1 MKKLIVP
8 LFMYLSFNVATE
20 DLYGISAKCDDSIL
34 TIKRQNITQATSTLL
49 SNSISCDGVS
59 SASSVDTV
67 KGLFYL
73 PQNDGKIIVYDYI
86 NNTHTLTPERSVTGT
101 EYIIP
106 YKDKSVSSIITTGV
120 DAEDNSSTTVL
131 GSLDISDKNGNTLI
145 EQNSDGTSIEIGEDS
160 SGETG
165 LIISNTA
172 DSLDITDGDGET
184 VIEKKADGSI
194 HIGENSLVTVEE
206 NGVQQL
212 YATNVSDEQ
221 ININIKKG
229 TDLLIDGV
237 SVSGSFNT
245 NATNIATNTTGI
257 ATNKTSIATNT
268 TSIATNTTDI
278 ATYKTSI
285 ATNTTDIATNKT
297 SIATNTTDI
306 ATNKTS
312 IATNVTNIAAN
323 TAEIATYT
331 DSITSNTT
339 AVAALGSDLS
349 TFKASTN
356 SQMNYM
362 KSDYSSGIASAVA
375 MSQFNL
381 AQDGFSVGIGRGSFN
396 DENETAF
403 GLGYGGEFKNG
414 TLFKL
419 QASKSGDANGVGLT
433 ITF

>member
-1 MKKLIVP
+1 VILLI
-8 LFMYLSFNVATE
+8 LSINTYAGSGLLVVKSLGDT
-20 DLYGISAKCDDSIL
+20 DSNGVNEYSIFS
-34 TIKRQNITQATSTLL
+34 RDTS
-49 SNSISCDGVS
+49 
-59 SASSVDTV
+59 
-67 KGLFYL
+67 
-73 PQNDGKIIVYDYI
+73 
-86 NNTHTLTPERSVTGT
+86 TGT
-101 EYIIP
+101 ETLLKTFESP
-106 YKDKSVSSIITTGV
+106 YDSCAGCSFVNEYEGKFYLGGAGGFAIYDIATGKVSLLAQTDGTLLVRQNVWDGEMVISTGT
-120 DAEDNSSTTVL
+120 DAEDNSSTTIL

-160 SGETG
+160 NGETG
-165 LIISNTA
+165 LIISNTE

-184 VIEKKADGSI
+184 VIEKKADGSV

-237 SVSGSFNT
+237 SVAGSLST
-245 NATNIATNTTGI
+245 NATNIATNTTD
-257 ATNKTSIATNT
+257 IATNT

-278 ATYKTSI
+278 AS
-285 ATNTTDIATNKT
+285 NKT
-297 SIATNTTDI
+297 SIAANTT
-306 ATNKTS
+306 
-312 IATNVTNIAAN
+312 NITAN

-331 DSITSNTT
+331 DSIAGNTT
-339 AVAALGSDLS
+339 AIAALGSDLNAY
-349 TFKASTN
+349 KASTN

-381 AQDGFSVGIGRGSFN
+381 AQEGFSIGVGRGSYN

-419 QASKSGDANGVGLT
+419 QASKSGDASGVGLT
-433 ITF
+433 ISF

>member
-1 MKKLIVP
+1 MKKILI
-8 LFMYLSFNVATE
+8 LLAILSMTISATE
-20 DLYGISAKCDDSIL
+20 NFLGVKYNNVSEKNEVYSIDPS
-34 TIKRQNITQATSTLL
+34 TGKSTLL
-49 SNSISCDGVS
+49 VDFAFPSGYWQPSASFLDSYNGNLYMKDSNGDLVQFNPLDNSVTFIDVVDTDFQSVFQTPWIGKDLIFKNAASETQVGDADNGITISNSSE
-59 SASSVDTV
+59 DTEI
-67 KGLFYL
+67 K
-73 PQNDGKIIVYDYI
+73 DSEGKTII
-86 NNTHTLTPERSVTGT
+86 
-101 EYIIP
+101 
-106 YKDKSVSSIITTGV
+106 KTT
-120 DAEDNSSTTVL
+120 AE
-131 GSLDISDKNGNTLI
+131 
-145 EQNSDGTSIEIGEDS
+145 
-160 SGETG
+160 GET
-165 LIISNTA
+165 
-172 DSLDITDGDGET
+172 
-184 VIEKKADGSI
+184 
-194 HIGENSLVTVEE
+194 HIGENSLVTVETD
-206 NGVQQL
+206 GVQLL
-212 YATNVSDEQ
+212 YATNASEEQ

-237 SVSGSFNT
+237 SVAGSLST
-245 NATNIATNTTGI
+245 NATNIATNT
-257 ATNKTSIATNT
+257 
-268 TSIATNTTDI
+268 
-278 ATYKTSI
+278 TSI

-297 SIATNTTDI
+297 SIATNTTDIATNKTSI

-349 TFKASTN
+349 TFKASAN

-381 AQDGFSVGIGRGSFN
+381 AQDGFSIGVGRGSYN

-419 QASKSGDANGVGLT
+419 QASKSGDASGVGLT
-433 ITF
+433 ISF

>member
-1 MKKLIVP
+1 MKNLYIAILLVLSIHTYAGSGLLVVKSLGDTDSNGINEYSIYSKDTSTGEETLLKTFESQYGTCAGCSFVNEYEGKFYLGGGSGFAIYDIATGEVSYLASSGNLI
-8 LFMYLSFNVATE
+8 T
-20 DLYGISAKCDDSIL
+20 
-34 TIKRQNITQATSTLL
+34 RQNVWDGEAV
-49 SNSISCDGVS
+49 IS
-59 SASSVDTV
+59 
-67 KGLFYL
+67 
-73 PQNDGKIIVYDYI
+73 
-86 NNTHTLTPERSVTGT
+86 TGT
-101 EYIIP
+101 
-106 YKDKSVSSIITTGV
+106 
-120 DAEDNSSTTVL
+120 DAEDNSSTTIL
-131 GSLDISDKNGNTLI
+131 GSLDISDSNGNTLI

-184 VIEKKADGSI
+184 VIEKKADGSV

-237 SVSGSFNT
+237 SVAGSLNT
-245 NATNIATNTTGI
+245 NATNIATNTTDI

-268 TSIATNTTDI
+268 A
-278 ATYKTSI
+278 
-285 ATNTTDIATNKT
+285 DIATNKT

-312 IATNVTNIAAN
+312 IATNSTDIATNKTSIAANTTNIAAN

-339 AVAALGSDLS
+339 AVAALGSDLNAY
-349 TFKASTN
+349 KASTN
-356 SQMNYM
+356 SQLNYM

-381 AQDGFSVGIGRGSFN
+381 AQDGFSIGIGRGSYN
-396 DENETAF
+396 DEDETAF

-419 QASKSGDANGVGLT
+419 QASKSGDASGVGLT
-433 ITF
+433 ISF

>member
-1 MKKLIVP
+1 MSINI
-8 LFMYLSFNVATE
+8 YSE
-20 DLYGISAKCDDSIL
+20 DLNTYGIKWNGTDLKNEVWLANPDG
-34 TIKRQNITQATSTLL
+34 TETLL
-49 SNSISCDGVS
+49 LQFEFPSGGWNPSSSFADQKTGELYLWDSGTDLTEAEKGFVVYDPVTNTVKTGVKEGYKDGYQKTFQSVLQLDEIIKNETDISGDKS
-59 SASSVDTV
+59 SVIGSDELVASSGTTIIANGTDSE
-67 KGLFYL
+67 
-73 PQNDGKIIVYDYI
+73 DG
-86 NNTHTLTPERSVTGT
+86 S
-101 EYIIP
+101 
-106 YKDKSVSSIITTGV
+106 
-120 DAEDNSSTTVL
+120 ATTVI
-131 GSLDISDKNGNTLI
+131 GSNDIVGSDGDTLI
-145 EQNSDGTSIEIGEDS
+145 SKESDGS
-160 SGETG
+160 
-165 LIISNTA
+165 
-172 DSLDITDGDGET
+172 
-184 VIEKKADGSI
+184 V

-212 YATNVSDEQ
+212 YATDANDDM

-237 SVSGSFNT
+237 SVAGSLNT
-245 NATNIATNTTGI
+245 NATNIATNTTGIATNTTGI

-268 TSIATNTTDI
+268 TGIATNTT
-278 ATYKTSI
+278 AI
-285 ATNTTDIATNKT
+285 ATNTTG
-297 SIATNTTDI
+297 IATNTTAI
-306 ATNKTS
+306 ATNTTG
-312 IATNVTNIAAN
+312 IATNVTNIATN

-331 DSITSNTT
+331 DSIASNTT

>member
-1 MKKLIVP
+1 MKKLLVP
-8 LFMYLSFNVATE
+8 LLMYLSFNVATE
-20 DLYGISAKCDDSIL
+20 DLYGISAKCDDNIL
-34 TIKRQNITQATSTLL
+34 TISQHNITQASATVL
-49 SNSISCDGVS
+49 SNSIACDGVS

-67 KGLFYL
+67 KGLFYVE
-73 PQNDGKIIVYDYI
+73 QGNGKIVVYDYI
-86 NNTHTLTPERSVTGT
+86 NNTHTVTPVEAGVATR
-101 EYIIP
+101 YIIP
-106 YKDKSVSSIITTGV
+106 YKDKSVSSIITTGT
-120 DAEDNSSTTVL
+120 DAEDNSSTTIL

-165 LIISNTA
+165 LIITNTA
-172 DSLDITDGDGET
+172 ESLDITDGDGET
-184 VIEKKADGSI
+184 VIEKKADGSV

-237 SVSGSFNT
+237 SVAGSLST
-245 NATNIATNTTGI
+245 NATNIATNTTDI

-278 ATYKTSI
+278 AT
-285 ATNTTDIATNKT
+285 NKT
-297 SIATNTTDI
+297 SI

-331 DSITSNTT
+331 DSIASNTT
-339 AVAALGSDLS
+339 AVASLGSDLS
-349 TFKASTN
+349 AYKASAN

-381 AQDGFSVGIGRGSFN
+381 AQDGFSIGVGRGSYN

-419 QASKSGDANGVGLT
+419 QASKSGDASGVGLT
-433 ITF
+433 ISF

>member
-1 MKKLIVP
+1 MKKLLVP
-8 LFMYLSFNVATE
+8 LLMYLSFNIATE
-20 DLYGISAKCDDSIL
+20 DLYGISAKCDDSVL
-34 TIKRQNITQATSTLL
+34 TIKQHNITTAATTVL
-49 SNSISCDGVS
+49 SNSISCSGVN

-67 KGLFYL
+67 KGLFYVV
-73 PQNDGKIIVYDYI
+73 QGTGEIIVYDYV
-86 NNTHTLTPERSVTGT
+86 NNTHTVTPAPEDGT
-101 EYIIP
+101 TRYIIP
-106 YKDKSVSSIITTGV
+106 YKDKSVSSIITTGT
-120 DAEDNSSTTVL
+120 DAEDNSSTTIL
-131 GSLDISDKNGNTLI
+131 GSLDISDSNGNTLI

-184 VIEKKADGSI
+184 VIEKKADGSV

-237 SVSGSFNT
+237 SVAGSLST
-245 NATNIATNTTGI
+245 NATNIATNTTDI
-257 ATNKTSIATNT
+257 ATN
-268 TSIATNTTDI
+268 
-278 ATYKTSI
+278 KTSI

-312 IATNVTNIAAN
+312 IATNVTNIASN

-349 TFKASTN
+349 TFKASAN

-381 AQDGFSVGIGRGSFN
+381 AQDGFSIGVGRGSYN

-419 QASKSGDANGVGLT
+419 QASKSGDASGVGLT
-433 ITF
+433 ISF

>member
-1 MKKLIVP
+1 MLSMNSYFERNFLEKKMKNLYIVILLI
-8 LFMYLSFNVATE
+8 LSINTYAGSGLLVVKALGDT
-20 DLYGISAKCDDSIL
+20 DSNGVNEYSIFS
-34 TIKRQNITQATSTLL
+34 RDTS
-49 SNSISCDGVS
+49 
-59 SASSVDTV
+59 
-67 KGLFYL
+67 
-73 PQNDGKIIVYDYI
+73 
-86 NNTHTLTPERSVTGT
+86 TGT
-101 EYIIP
+101 ETLLKTFESP
-106 YKDKSVSSIITTGV
+106 YDSCAGCSFVNEYEGKFYLGGAGGFAIYDIATGEVSLLAQTDGTLLVRQNVWDGEMVISTGT
-120 DAEDNSSTTVL
+120 DAEDNSSTTIL

-160 SGETG
+160 NGETG
-165 LIISNTA
+165 LIISNTE

-184 VIEKKADGSI
+184 VIEKKADGSV

-237 SVSGSFNT
+237 SVAGSLST
-245 NATNIATNTTGI
+245 NATNIATNT
-257 ATNKTSIATNT
+257 TSIATNT

-278 ATYKTSI
+278 AT
-285 ATNTTDIATNKT
+285 NKT
-297 SIATNTTDI
+297 SIAANT
-306 ATNKTS
+306 
-312 IATNVTNIAAN
+312 TNIAAN
-323 TAEIATYT
+323 TAKIATYT

-339 AVAALGSDLS
+339 AVAALGSELN

-381 AQDGFSVGIGRGSFN
+381 AQDGFSIGVGRGSYN
-396 DENETAF
+396 DEDETAF
-403 GLGYGGEFKNG
+403 GLGFGGEFKNG

-419 QASKSGDANGVGLT
+419 QASKSGDASGVGLT
-433 ITF
+433 ISF

>member
-1 MKKLIVP
+1 MKNLYIAILLVLSINTYAGSGLLVVKSLGDTDSNGVNEFSIYSKDTSTGDETLLKTFESQYGTCAGCSFVNEYEGKFYLGGGSGFAIYDIATGEVSYLANSGNLI
-8 LFMYLSFNVATE
+8 T
-20 DLYGISAKCDDSIL
+20 
-34 TIKRQNITQATSTLL
+34 RQNVWDGEAV
-49 SNSISCDGVS
+49 IS
-59 SASSVDTV
+59 
-67 KGLFYL
+67 
-73 PQNDGKIIVYDYI
+73 
-86 NNTHTLTPERSVTGT
+86 TGT
-101 EYIIP
+101 
-106 YKDKSVSSIITTGV
+106 
-120 DAEDNSSTTVL
+120 DAEDNSSTTIL

-165 LIISNTA
+165 LIITNTA
-172 DSLDITDGDGET
+172 ESLDITDGDGET
-184 VIEKKADGSI
+184 VIEKKADGSV

-237 SVSGSFNT
+237 SVAGSLST
-245 NATNIATNTTGI
+245 NATNIATNTTDI

-278 ATYKTSI
+278 AT
-285 ATNTTDIATNKT
+285 NKT
-297 SIATNTTDI
+297 SI

-331 DSITSNTT
+331 DSIASNTT

-349 TFKASTN
+349 TFKASAN

-381 AQDGFSVGIGRGSFN
+381 AQDGFSIGVGRGSYN

-419 QASKSGDANGVGLT
+419 QASKSGDASGVGLT
-433 ITF
+433 ISF

>member
-1 MKKLIVP
+1 MA
-8 LFMYLSFNVATE
+8 SSGN
-20 DLYGISAKCDDSIL
+20 L
-34 TIKRQNITQATSTLL
+34 TTRQNVWDGEAV
-49 SNSISCDGVS
+49 IS
-59 SASSVDTV
+59 
-67 KGLFYL
+67 
-73 PQNDGKIIVYDYI
+73 
-86 NNTHTLTPERSVTGT
+86 TGT
-101 EYIIP
+101 
-106 YKDKSVSSIITTGV
+106 
-120 DAEDNSSTTVL
+120 DAEDNSSTTIL
-131 GSLDISDKNGNTLI
+131 GSLDISDKNVNTLI

-165 LIISNTA
+165 LIITNTA
-172 DSLDITDGDGET
+172 ESLDITDGDGET
-184 VIEKKADGSI
+184 VIEKKADGSV

-237 SVSGSFNT
+237 SVAGSLNT
-245 NATNIATNTTGI
+245 NATN
-257 ATNKTSIATNT
+257 
-268 TSIATNTTDI
+268 
-278 ATYKTSI
+278 I

-297 SIATNTTDI
+297 SLATNTTDIATNKTSI

-331 DSITSNTT
+331 DSIASNTT

-349 TFKASTN
+349 AYKASAN

-381 AQDGFSVGIGRGSFN
+381 AQDGFSIGVGRGSYN

-419 QASKSGDANGVGLT
+419 QASKSGDASGVGLT
-433 ITF
+433 ISF

>member
-1 MKKLIVP
+1 MKNLYIAILLVLSINTYAGSGLLVVKSLGDTDSNGINEYSIYSKDTSTGEETLLKTFESQYGTCAGCSFVNEYEGKFYLGGGSGFAIYDIATGEVSYLASSGNLI
-8 LFMYLSFNVATE
+8 T
-20 DLYGISAKCDDSIL
+20 
-34 TIKRQNITQATSTLL
+34 RQNVWDGEAV
-49 SNSISCDGVS
+49 IS
-59 SASSVDTV
+59 
-67 KGLFYL
+67 
-73 PQNDGKIIVYDYI
+73 
-86 NNTHTLTPERSVTGT
+86 TGT
-101 EYIIP
+101 
-106 YKDKSVSSIITTGV
+106 
-120 DAEDNSSTTVL
+120 DAEDNSSTTIL
-131 GSLDISDKNGNTLI
+131 GSLDISDSNGNTLI

-184 VIEKKADGSI
+184 VIEKKADGSV

-237 SVSGSFNT
+237 SVAGSLNT
-245 NATNIATNTTGI
+245 NATNIATNTTDI

-268 TSIATNTTDI
+268 A
-278 ATYKTSI
+278 
-285 ATNTTDIATNKT
+285 DIATNKT

-312 IATNVTNIAAN
+312 IATNSTDIATNKTSIAANTTNIAAN

-339 AVAALGSDLS
+339 AVAALGSDLNAY
-349 TFKASTN
+349 KASTN
-356 SQMNYM
+356 SQLNYM

-381 AQDGFSVGIGRGSFN
+381 AQDGFSIGIGRGSYN
-396 DENETAF
+396 DEDETAF

-419 QASKSGDANGVGLT
+419 QASKSGDASGVGLT
-433 ITF
+433 ISF

>member
-1 MKKLIVP
+1 MKKILI
-8 LFMYLSFNVATE
+8 LLAILSMTISATE
-20 DLYGISAKCDDSIL
+20 NFLGVKYNSVSEKNEVYSIDPS
-34 TIKRQNITQATSTLL
+34 TGKSTLL
-49 SNSISCDGVS
+49 VDFAFPSGYWQPSASFLDSYNGNLYMKDSDGDLVQFNPLDNSVTFIDVVDTDFQSVFQTPWIGKDLIFKNAASETQVGDADNGITISNSSE
-59 SASSVDTV
+59 DTEI
-67 KGLFYL
+67 K
-73 PQNDGKIIVYDYI
+73 DSEGKTII
-86 NNTHTLTPERSVTGT
+86 
-101 EYIIP
+101 
-106 YKDKSVSSIITTGV
+106 KTT
-120 DAEDNSSTTVL
+120 AE
-131 GSLDISDKNGNTLI
+131 
-145 EQNSDGTSIEIGEDS
+145 
-160 SGETG
+160 GET
-165 LIISNTA
+165 
-172 DSLDITDGDGET
+172 
-184 VIEKKADGSI
+184 
-194 HIGENSLVTVEE
+194 HIGENSLVTVETD
-206 NGVQQL
+206 GVQLL
-212 YATNVSDEQ
+212 YATNASEEQ

-237 SVSGSFNT
+237 SVAGSLST
-245 NATNIATNTTGI
+245 NATNIATNT
-257 ATNKTSIATNT
+257 
-268 TSIATNTTDI
+268 
-278 ATYKTSI
+278 TSI

-349 TFKASTN
+349 AYKASTN

-381 AQDGFSVGIGRGSFN
+381 AQEGFSIGVGRGSYN

-419 QASKSGDANGVGLT
+419 QASKSGDASGVGLT
-433 ITF
+433 ISF

>member
-1 MKKLIVP
+1 MRN
-8 LFMYLSFNVATE
+8 LFIAILLVLSINTYAGSGLLVVKALGDTDSNGVQEYSIFSRDASTGEETLLKTFESQYGSCAGCSFVNEYEGKFYLGGASGFAIYDIATGE
-20 DLYGISAKCDDSIL
+20 VSYLAQSAGTL
-34 TIKRQNITQATSTLL
+34 LVRQNVWDGEMI
-49 SNSISCDGVS
+49 IS
-59 SASSVDTV
+59 
-67 KGLFYL
+67 
-73 PQNDGKIIVYDYI
+73 
-86 NNTHTLTPERSVTGT
+86 TGT
-101 EYIIP
+101 
-106 YKDKSVSSIITTGV
+106 
-120 DAEDNSSTTVL
+120 DAEDNSSTTIL

-160 SGETG
+160 NGETG
-165 LIISNTA
+165 LIISNTE

-184 VIEKKADGSI
+184 VIEKKADGSV

-237 SVSGSFNT
+237 SVAGSLST
-245 NATNIATNTTGI
+245 NATN
-257 ATNKTSIATNT
+257 
-268 TSIATNTTDI
+268 
-278 ATYKTSI
+278 I

-306 ATNKTS
+306 ATNKTN
-312 IATNVTNIAAN
+312 IATNASNIAAN

-331 DSITSNTT
+331 DSIAGNTT
-339 AVAALGSDLS
+339 AIAAIGSDLNAY
-349 TFKASTN
+349 KASTN

-381 AQDGFSVGIGRGSFN
+381 AQDGFSIGIGRGSYN
-396 DENETAF
+396 DEDETAF

-419 QASKSGDANGVGLT
+419 QASKSGDASGVGLT
-433 ITF
+433 ISF

>member
-1 MKKLIVP
+1 MKKFYVVILLVLSINTYASSGLLVMKS
-8 LFMYLSFNVATE
+8 LGDTDSNGVEEYSIYSMDTVTGVETLLKTFESQYGSCAGCSFVNEYEGKFYLGGASGFAIYDIATGE
-20 DLYGISAKCDDSIL
+20 VSYLAKSAGTL
-34 TIKRQNITQATSTLL
+34 LVRQNVWDGESV
-49 SNSISCDGVS
+49 IS
-59 SASSVDTV
+59 
-67 KGLFYL
+67 
-73 PQNDGKIIVYDYI
+73 
-86 NNTHTLTPERSVTGT
+86 TGT
-101 EYIIP
+101 
-106 YKDKSVSSIITTGV
+106 

-165 LIISNTA
+165 LIISNTE

-237 SVSGSFNT
+237 SVAGSLNT

-257 ATNKTSIATNT
+257 ATN
-268 TSIATNTTDI
+268 
-278 ATYKTSI
+278 
-285 ATNTTDIATNKT
+285 TTDIATNKT
-297 SIATNTTDI
+297 SIA
-306 ATNKTS
+306 A
-312 IATNVTNIAAN
+312 NVTNIAAN

-331 DSITSNTT
+331 DSIASNTT

>member
-1 MKKLIVP
+1 MKKIILTLAILIP
-8 LFMYLSFNVATE
+8 LAIFSAESRT
-20 DLYGISAKCDDSIL
+20 YGIKYNGE
-34 TIKRQNITQATSTLL
+34 TE
-49 SNSISCDGVS
+49 
-59 SASSVDTV
+59 
-67 KGLFYL
+67 
-73 PQNDGKIIVYDYI
+73 
-86 NNTHTLTPERSVTGT
+86 NNEIWL
-101 EYIIP
+101 
-106 YKDKSVSSIITTGV
+106 
-120 DAEDNSSTTVL
+120 
-131 GSLDISDKNGNTLI
+131 
-145 EQNSDGTSIEIGEDS
+145 IGEDGTETLMEAFKFPSGGWQTGSSYVDDKTGFLWLLDGNGTWVTYDPITDTLNTAAYVAPSGYQKTFINTFAFDEVIKDTVDENGNPITQIGTEQLVDESGDELIS
-160 SGETG
+160 SGT
-165 LIISNTA
+165 
-172 DSLDITDGDGET
+172 DSDGSKTTVIGSTDIVGSDGDTLISKE
-184 VIEKKADGSI
+184 ADGSV

-212 YATNVSDEQ
+212 YATDADDDL

-237 SVSGSFNT
+237 SVAGSLNT

-257 ATNKTSIATNT
+257 ATNTTAIATNT
-268 TSIATNTTDI
+268 TGIATNTTG
-278 ATYKTSI
+278 
-285 ATNTTDIATNKT
+285 
-297 SIATNTTDI
+297 
-306 ATNKTS
+306 
-312 IATNVTNIAAN
+312 IATNVTNIATN

-331 DSITSNTT
+331 DSIASNTT

>member
-1 MKKLIVP
+1 MKKLLIIFLVFSS
-8 LFMYLSFNVATE
+8 L
-20 DLYGISAKCDDSIL
+20 SIL
-34 TIKRQNITQATSTLL
+34 EADANTYAIKY
-49 SNSISCDGVS
+49 NSEIS
-59 SASSVDTV
+59 
-67 KGLFYL
+67 
-73 PQNDGKIIVYDYI
+73 
-86 NNTHTLTPERSVTGT
+86 
-101 EYIIP
+101 
-106 YKDKSVSSIITTGV
+106 
-120 DAEDNSSTTVL
+120 
-131 GSLDISDKNGNTLI
+131 KNEIWLI
-145 EQNSDGTSIEIGEDS
+145 KSDGTYEKLIDFSFPSGFWAPATSYASDKDGKLYLKDSGSGISDEEKGWVVYDPATNTITSGVKDGYNEGFQKVFSDVLKIDSLIKNETDNSGDISSVIGTEELVAS
-160 SGETG
+160 SGTT
-165 LIISNTA
+165 IIANGTDSEDGSATTVIGSN
-172 DSLDITDGDGET
+172 DIVGSDGDTLISKES
-184 VIEKKADGSI
+184 DGSV

-212 YATNVSDEQ
+212 YATDANDEM

-237 SVSGSFNT
+237 SVAGSLST
-245 NATNIATNTTGI
+245 NATNI

-278 ATYKTSI
+278 AT
-285 ATNTTDIATNKT
+285 NKT
-297 SIATNTTDI
+297 SI

-331 DSITSNTT
+331 DSIASNTT

-349 TFKASTN
+349 AYKASAN

-381 AQDGFSVGIGRGSFN
+381 AQDGFSIGVGRGSYN

-419 QASKSGDANGVGLT
+419 QASKSGDASGVGLT
-433 ITF
+433 ISF